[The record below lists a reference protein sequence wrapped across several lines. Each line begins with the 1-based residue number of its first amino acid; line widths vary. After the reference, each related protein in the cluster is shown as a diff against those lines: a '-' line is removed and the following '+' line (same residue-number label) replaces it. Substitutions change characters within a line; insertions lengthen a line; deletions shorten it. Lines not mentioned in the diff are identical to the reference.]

1 MRNFCVA
8 VVFLLAFASA
18 AYAQSTGTING
29 RVTDPSGGV
38 VPGATVTATNAGTGI
53 ARSTVTDSD
62 GLYTIPE
69 LTPGTYN
76 VKAAVGG
83 FATLEKQG
91 ETLLTATTLTV
102 NLELG
107 LASTA
112 SKVEVT
118 SEAPLVELTQ
128 SVVSDTLQATEVQN
142 LPILNRNFSGLITLL
157 PSARPTATPANNK
170 ISLGGGIGF
179 GGGAGRNG
187 AAEVD
192 GMALRDDVNG
202 GPLFNVTLEGVQEF
216 NVVAHDYPAQYG
228 LTAGGI
234 VLITTKSG
242 SNQFHGSAFGFGRDQ
257 DLTAIDYLSE
267 TAHGGPGAKP
277 PYSREEFGGSIG
289 GPIIKDKL
297 FFFGAVEDVRLD
309 QSITVPNGPTND
321 WVTQAQQVK
330 TYLMSSSVDAQCSIC
345 SQIGSLIGPTAYAP
359 ETIRDLMAS
368 ARVDYQISSHHS
380 LFARYL
386 GEYTSTYND
395 ILQTLGGA
403 PHPDYNATS
412 SNVYDPIRTENGVL
426 SETWVLGNGTVNT
439 LAVAGTHFYEFQSCN
454 CTLTG
459 ATEIYRNIVF
469 PDFSLGAPV
478 PSVNSENLQ
487 TDVQIKDIVAHQAGS
502 HALKFGGDFIN
513 YPYLGYL
520 RNISGNVTFF
530 ADPSTILNPANA
542 ATYPDG
548 LLTPGAMKSIVV
560 GTQNFGGAPALS
572 GIPDGKEFSL
582 FLQDDWKV
590 RPTFTLNLGVHYDQF
605 VNFYDESNQQYN
617 LSRYF
622 LEAIGNSWGAPVHPD
637 KSAYSPRVGFAWDLT
652 GNGKSVVR
660 ASFGLFYDESLSP
673 NMTAID
679 PLAQPLLENV
689 QSTFTNTSVGVGPAA
704 TTVYGGSLP
713 AVLQPGLPNFLYTGG
728 NITSSLVPGGNSTLT
743 WLEPG
748 MSDPYNEQI
757 HGGFTRQLTSNTVI
771 SIDFTHILGVHEL
784 HAQLI
789 NPTESTA
796 WDPDAAAYETCASQ
810 NISPITNKPVAVRRL
825 SCAFN
830 ALGLAPGT
838 VGVVQINSTTNRS
851 QYNEMIVHF
860 EKRSRVVDFQANYIL
875 SSAYAF
881 GGAIGSTATGG
892 GPVGAMIPFQWF
904 TKTEWGPTLTDERNR
919 VVLSGVFKLPWGIQ
933 VSPVFQYGGA
943 RPYNC
948 LSGTDWTGSGGGDTR
963 CLMYQ
968 GQFVPVPQPL
978 SPGVAVGGVL
988 PAGNT
993 VVPVNYLRGTA
1004 TYDLDARIQRSF
1016 KLAETKQIDG
1026 FVELYNITNRANFGN
1041 NYSGTCTANTAK
1053 TACTSSFESVLG
1065 YFNNGYS
1072 LPISFQVQL
1081 GARFTF

>member
-1 MRNFCVA
+1 MGKIWLA
-8 VVFLLAFASA
+8 LFLFFAFTSG
-18 AYAQSTGTING
+18 AYAQSTGNING
-29 RVTDPSGGV
+29 RVTDPA
-38 VPGATVTATNAGTGI
+38 GAVIAGAAVTATDVGTGI
-53 ARSTVTDSD
+53 GRSTVTDSS
-62 GLYTIPE
+62 GQYTIPQ
-69 LTPGTYN
+69 LTPGMYN
-76 VKAAVGG
+76 VKVAASG
-83 FATLEKQG
+83 FANSEKDG
-91 ETLLTATTLTV
+91 ETLVTATTLTV
-102 NLELG
+102 NFQMG

-118 SEAPLVELTQ
+118 SEAPMVELTQ
-128 SVVSDTLQATEVQN
+128 SVVSDTLQTTEVQN
-142 LPILNRNFSGLITLL
+142 LPILNRNFSGLITLI
-157 PSARPTATPANNK
+157 PSARPTATAANNK
-170 ISLGGGIGF
+170 ISLGGGIGL
-179 GGGAGRNG
+179 GGGTGRNG
-187 AAEVD
+187 GVEVD
-192 GMALRDDVNG
+192 GVDLRDDVNG

-216 NVVAHDYPAQYG
+216 NVIAHDYPAQYG
-228 LTAGGI
+228 ISAGGI
-234 VLITTKSG
+234 VVITTKSG
-242 SNQFHGSAFGFGRDQ
+242 SNRFHGSAFGFGRNQ

-267 TAHGGPGAKP
+267 TAHGGPGVKP
-277 PYSREEFGGSIG
+277 PYSREEFGGSVG

-297 FFFGAVEDVRLD
+297 FFFGAVEDIRLD
-309 QSITVPNGPTND
+309 QSITVPGN
-321 WVTQAQQVK
+321 WVSQAQLVK
-330 TYLMSSSVDAQCSIC
+330 TTLASYTGCAIC
-345 SQIGSLIGPTAYAP
+345 QTVSGLIGPTGYAP

-403 PHPDYNATS
+403 PHPDYNSTS
-412 SNVYDPIRTENGVL
+412 SDVYDPIRTENGVI
-426 SETWVLGNGTVNT
+426 SETWVLGNNSVNT
-439 LAVAGTHFYEFQSCN
+439 FAIAGTHFYEFQSCN

-487 TDVQIKDIVAHQAGS
+487 TDMQIKDTFAHQVGN
-502 HALKFGGDFIN
+502 HALKFGGDFID

-520 RNISGNVTFF
+520 RNISGNITFF
-530 ADPSTILNPANA
+530 ADPLTILGNTT
-542 ATYPDG
+542 TYPEG
-548 LLTPGAMKSIVV
+548 LLTPGAMKSIVI

-572 GIPDGKEFSL
+572 GIPDGKEFSV

-590 RPTFTLNLGVHYDQF
+590 KPNFTLNMGIHYDQY

-622 LEAIGNSWGAPVHPD
+622 LSAIGNSWGAPVHPD
-637 KSAYSPRVGFAWDLT
+637 KSAYSPRLGFAWDLT
-652 GNGKSVVR
+652 GSGKNVVR
-660 ASFGLFYDESLSP
+660 ASFGLYYDESLSP

-679 PLAQPLLENV
+679 PLEQPLNENV
-689 QSTFTNTSVGVGPAA
+689 TSTYTNTAVGVGAA
-704 TTVYGGSLP
+704 PTTVYGGALP

-728 NITSSLVPGGNSTLT
+728 PITSSLLPGGNSTLT

-748 MSDPYNEQI
+748 MSDPYNEQT
-757 HGGFTRQLTSNTVI
+757 HVGFTRQLTSSTVI
-771 SIDFTHILGVHEL
+771 SADFTHILGIHEL

-789 NPTESTA
+789 NPTDSAA
-796 WDPDAAAYETCASQ
+796 WDPTFGAANTCGLKGSY
-810 NISPITNKPVAVRRL
+810 RL
-825 SCAFN
+825 LECKFE
-830 ALGLAPGT
+830 ALGLAPKT
-838 VGVVQINSTTNRS
+838 IGVVQINSTTNRS
-851 QYNEMIVHF
+851 QYNEMIVHL
-860 EKRSRVVDFQANYIL
+860 EQRSRIVDFQANYVL

-892 GPVGAMIPFQWF
+892 GPVGAMLPFQWF
-904 TKTEWGPTLTDERNR
+904 SKSEWGPSLSDERNR
-919 VVLSGVFKLPWGIQ
+919 VVLSGVFKLPWGVQ

-948 LSGTDWTGSGGGDTR
+948 LEGTDWTGSGGGDSR
-963 CLMYQ
+963 CIMYG
-968 GQFVPVPQPL
+968 GQFVPAPQPVT
-978 SPGVAVGGVL
+978 PVAAVAVGGVL

-1004 TYDLDARIQRSF
+1004 TYDLDARIQKAF
-1016 KLAETKQIDG
+1016 KFGETKQLNA
-1026 FVELYNITNRANFGN
+1026 FVELYDLTNKANFGN

-1053 TACTSSFESVLG
+1053 TACTSSFQSVLG